1 MGSYNQSPAALTRRC
16 QNLSLPSQDSLK
28 VLGLPSPPSYFLSDH
43 SKAVLRDGPY
53 LTFKT
58 GGWEADSKRWG
69 LVWSSD
75 RSQNSLP
82 GIRMKQ
88 VRVITKSGE
97 SLLAN
102 TFQ

>member
-1 MGSYNQSPAALTRRC
+1 MSKSFSALSRLSKGLGTPQS
-16 QNLSLPSQDSLK
+16 SQL
-28 VLGLPSPPSYFLSDH
+28 YFLSDH

-82 GIRMKQ
+82 GLRMKQ